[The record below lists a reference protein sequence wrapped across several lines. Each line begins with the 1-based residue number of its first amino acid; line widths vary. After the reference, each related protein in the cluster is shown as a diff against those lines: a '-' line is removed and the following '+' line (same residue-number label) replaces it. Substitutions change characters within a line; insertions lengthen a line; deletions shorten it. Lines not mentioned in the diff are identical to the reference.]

1 MKNKKVTIYEVAKE
15 AGVSLATVSRVINQS
30 TLVKE
35 DTSNKVKEAIAKLGY
50 RPNAIAQGLALQ
62 KSTTIAFVVPDTSFT
77 YTGKVINGL
86 LDVARLYKYNVVLHT
101 ISEGINEMSSVI
113 ENIIISRVDGV
124 IIYND
129 KLTHDELEILNDYN
143 IPIIVIGNKLSGD
156 DLASVFVDIK
166 KACNQLVTSY
176 LAKGK
181 DKIAIL
187 QDRKHHRS
195 IVKLIEGASDAYEQK
210 GKSFDNYIEISSE
223 YRTSYAFLT
232 NYFKENKNLDLMIC
246 YRDSHA
252 LAAINA
258 ARENGIK
265 VPEELEVVCIIDT
278 KYNTMVRPQISSFAI
293 PSYDLGAVAMRVMT
307 KILNNDDNFEK
318 EIELSYL
325 YTARQSTK

>member
-1 MKNKKVTIYEVAKE
+1 MKNKKITIYEVAKA

-30 TLVKE
+30 DLVKE
-35 DTSNKVKEAIAKLGY
+35 KTANKVKEAISKLGY

-62 KSTTIAFVVPDTSFT
+62 KSTTIAFIVPDTSFT

-113 ENIIISRVDGV
+113 ENIIVSRVDGV

-129 KLTHDELEILNDYN
+129 KLTHDELEVLNDYQV
-143 IPIIVIGNKLSGD
+143 PIVIIGNRMSGD
-156 DLASVFVDIK
+156 DLASVFVDVK
-166 KACNQLVTSY
+166 KACDELVSNY

-195 IVKLIEGASDAYEQK
+195 IVKLQEGASAAFERK
-210 GKSFDNYIEISSE
+210 GKSFNNYIEISSE
-223 YRTSYAFLT
+223 YRTSYSFLS
-232 NYFKENKNLDLMIC
+232 NYFKEHKDLELLIC

-258 ARENGIK
+258 AKENNIK
-265 VPEELEVVCIIDT
+265 VPEQLEVVCIIDT
-278 KYNTMVRPQISSFAI
+278 KYNTMVRPQISSFTI

-307 KILNNDDNFEK
+307 KILNNDNNFDK